1 MENEK
6 LKQIFEILQ
15 KIKKKQESL
24 KQNLNDIGNFI
35 NASFEKQNQTK
46 NNAIYETE
54 NRIKNNL
61 EKNLKIAHKEISN
74 QIEKYLPFKNESND
88 EIDENNN
95 KEFEINDK
103 DTEIYLQSKFLD
115 NDSDK
120 MPSLSSEEE
129 EELNNI
135 KKEGKERLEKEKEE
149 KIHLKFLSDD
159 IVKQYNY
166 SQLKELCN
174 ISFQIAIKNIG
185 NTSIPDKTYIK
196 FNPRNNFFKC
206 RQQIDKLLIS
216 EEKKYTIKL
225 LVDGEKIKNEFKD
238 RYYETD
244 IIFYNKEHD
253 IDFKPI
259 KFKFI
264 VINSNEDDSDEEKEV
279 STNKLIDKDNNND
292 NSGNDYSND
301 DNNNNNKYKNSYKDI
316 ELQGEELKKFREE
329 LEIKYYISNLPKND
343 KDIIRKVNVY
353 KEDYYK
359 YLNEQNEENKEKLFD
374 NLIEKIGDD
383 LAFVETKIT

>member
-1 MENEK
+1 
-6 LKQIFEILQ
+6 
-15 KIKKKQESL
+15 
-24 KQNLNDIGNFI
+24 
-35 NASFEKQNQTK
+35 
-46 NNAIYETE
+46 
-54 NRIKNNL
+54 
-61 EKNLKIAHKEISN
+61 
-74 QIEKYLPFKNESND
+74 
-88 EIDENNN
+88 
-95 KEFEINDK
+95 
-103 DTEIYLQSKFLD
+103 
-115 NDSDK
+115 

-159 IVKQYNY
+159 IVKKYNY

-185 NTSIPDKTYIK
+185 NTNIPDKTYIK

-206 RQQIDKLLIS
+206 KQQIDKLLIS
-216 EEKKYTIKL
+216 EEKSYTIKL
-225 LVDGEKIKNEFKD
+225 LVDGEKIKNEFKGG
-238 RYYETD
+238 YETD

>member
-115 NDSDK
+115 NGSDK

-135 KKEGKERLEKEKEE
+135 KKEGKERLEKEKE

-159 IVKQYNY
+159 IVKKYNY

-174 ISFQIAIKNIG
+174 ISFQITIKNIG
-185 NTSIPDKTYIK
+185 NTNIPDKTYIK

-206 RQQIDKLLIS
+206 KQQIDKLLIS
-216 EEKKYTIKL
+216 EVHSYTIKL

-238 RYYETD
+238 GYEAD

-264 VINSNEDDSDEEKEV
+264 VINSNEDDLEEEKEV

-292 NSGNDYSND
+292 NSGNDYFND
-301 DNNNNNKYKNSYKDI
+301 DNNNNNKYKNSYKDV

-343 KDIIRKVNVY
+343 KDIIRKVNFY

>member
-115 NDSDK
+115 NGSDK

-129 EELNNI
+129 DELNYI

-159 IVKQYNY
+159 IVKKYNY

-216 EEKKYTIKL
+216 EEKSYTIKL

-238 RYYETD
+238 GYEAD

-264 VINSNEDDSDEEKEV
+264 VINSNEDDSVEEKEV
-279 STNKLIDKDNNND
+279 ITNKLIDKDNNND
-292 NSGNDYSND
+292 NSGNDYFND
-301 DNNNNNKYKNSYKDI
+301 DNNNNNKYKNSYKDV

-329 LEIKYYISNLPKND
+329 LEFLIYLKMIKIL
-343 KDIIRKVNVY
+343 
-353 KEDYYK
+353 
-359 YLNEQNEENKEKLFD
+359 
-374 NLIEKIGDD
+374 
-383 LAFVETKIT
+383 

>member
-115 NDSDK
+115 NGSDK

-149 KIHLKFLSDD
+149 KIHLKFLSND
-159 IVKQYNY
+159 IVKKYNY

-185 NTSIPDKTYIK
+185 NTNIPDKTYIK

-216 EEKKYTIKL
+216 EEKSYTIKL

-238 RYYETD
+238 GYEAD

-343 KDIIRKVNVY
+343 KDIIRKVNFY

>member
-115 NDSDK
+115 NGSDK

-149 KIHLKFLSDD
+149 KIHLKFLSND
-159 IVKQYNY
+159 IVKKYNY

-185 NTSIPDKTYIK
+185 NTNIPDKTYIK

-216 EEKKYTIKL
+216 EEKSYTIKL

-316 ELQGEELKKFREE
+316 ELQGEEF
-329 LEIKYYISNLPKND
+329 EIKYYISNLPKND